1 MTRRTALVLSIP
13 AAMAASAIMIT
24 NSNAFKAATPV
35 KAATSFLST
44 LDQAQVKVAQ
54 YDFDSDE
61 RFNFHF
67 IPKERNGL
75 AFRAMNPAQQA
86 AALELM
92 SSCLSQ
98 LGMDRVRSIR
108 DTELVLRA
116 MENAAPDY
124 RNPDKYF
131 VTIFGTPSKDKRWAW
146 RFEGHHVTL
155 NWTME
160 GDKVVGSTP
169 QFFGSNPARIPAG
182 QNMAGFRLLPKEE
195 DNGRALVKSFSPE
208 QAAKA
213 VIGDKAPADI
223 LTAANR
229 EAMRQGEA
237 GIPFDALNADQQKA
251 LKDLV
256 AVYAAA
262 QSDKISRAR
271 LASINKE
278 GWKNVVFAWMGG
290 MEPGQGH
297 YYRIQGKSFLVEYDC
312 TQNNNNHIHAA
323 WRDFGTDFGGKVPSA
338 DALGEH
344 LSSGH
349 GISEQQSR

>member
-1 MTRRTALVLSIP
+1 MTRRTALVLSVP
-13 AAMAASAIMIT
+13 AAVVTTAIIMT
-24 NSNAFKAATPV
+24 NTHAYKAATPV
-35 KAATSFLST
+35 KAATSFLGT
-44 LDQAQVKVAQ
+44 LDQAQAKVAQ
-54 YDFDSDE
+54 YDFDADE

-67 IPKERNGL
+67 VPKDRNGL
-75 AFRAMNPAQQA
+75 AFRAMNAVQQA

-116 MENAAPDY
+116 MENAPAEY
-124 RNPDKYF
+124 RNPDKYYIT
-131 VTIFGTPSKDKRWAW
+131 VFGTPSKDKRWAW

-195 DNGRALVKSFSPE
+195 DNARALVKSLTAE
-208 QAAKA
+208 QSAKA
-213 VIGDKAPADI
+213 IIGDKAPADI

-237 GIPFDALNADQQKA
+237 GIPFDALTAEQQKA
-251 LKDLV
+251 LKELV
-256 AVYAAA
+256 TIHAAA

-271 LASINKE
+271 LASINKD

-290 MEPGQGH
+290 TEPGQGH

-323 WRDFGTDFGGKVPSA
+323 WRDFGSDFGGKVTNA
-338 DALGEH
+338 DALGDH
-344 LSSGH
+344 LASGH
-349 GISEQQSR
+349 GILDQQSR